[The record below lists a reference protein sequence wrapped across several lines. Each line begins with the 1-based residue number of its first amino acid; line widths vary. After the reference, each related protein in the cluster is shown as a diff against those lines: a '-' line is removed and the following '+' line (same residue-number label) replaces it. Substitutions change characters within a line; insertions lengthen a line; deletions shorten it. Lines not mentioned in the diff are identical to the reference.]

1 VAVKAQY
8 AGGDMR
14 RLALVSLTV
23 VVAAGLGAPAA
34 APHVQATADTLYVAK
49 SRYGPILFAGNGR
62 TLYAFTK
69 DPRHRSVC
77 SGECANAWPPFL
89 VKTFPQAGKGAN
101 RTLLGS
107 ITRPDGKHHV
117 TYGGRPLYYYHGEKK
132 PGQVLC
138 QNVREFG
145 GLWLVVR
152 GSGKLVR

>member
-1 VAVKAQY
+1 
-8 AGGDMR
+8 MR
-14 RLALVSLTV
+14 ALVIATV
-23 VVAAGLGAPAA
+23 VFMAALTAPAA
-34 APHVQATADTLYVAK
+34 MPSAEAPVDTLYVAK
-49 SRYGPILFAGNGR
+49 SQYGPILFAGNGR
-62 TLYAFTK
+62 TLYAFTR
-69 DPRHRSVC
+69 DPKHRTVC
-77 SGECANAWPPFL
+77 SGACAKAWPPFL

-138 QNVREFG
+138 QGVSEFG